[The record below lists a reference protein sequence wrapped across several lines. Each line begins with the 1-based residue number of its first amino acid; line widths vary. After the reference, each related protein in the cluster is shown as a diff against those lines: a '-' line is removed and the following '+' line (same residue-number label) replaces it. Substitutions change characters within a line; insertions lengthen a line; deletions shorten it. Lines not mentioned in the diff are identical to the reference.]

1 MKGGNGMPAKIKYV
15 LSGSIAEEIGLE
27 PGDIIE
33 KINDIEIKDVLDYRF
48 LINDEFI
55 TLTVKTKQGE
65 VVEVDIEKDAYE
77 PLGAEFENSLMDKPL
92 HCTNKCV
99 FCFIDQLPKGM
110 RESLYFKDDDT
121 RLSFFQGNYVTLTNL
136 SDDEIDRIIRL
147 HISPINISVHTMN
160 PELRV
165 KMLKNPKAARLPEIM
180 QRLCDNGIIM
190 NCQIVLCPG
199 YNDKNELSY
208 TISEL
213 YKMNEC
219 VKSVSVVPI
228 GLTKHR
234 DGLCEMEPVTKE
246 VALQI
251 ISEIETWQKKARGE
265 IGTGFVYAS
274 DEIYLKAG
282 LPIPD
287 SESYFGF
294 PQIENGVGMIASL
307 REELLDAFKKAPATS
322 KKRTVTMVTG
332 VCVYE
337 TMCSLA
343 QLVNEKFPD
352 IKINVEKIIN
362 NFFGEQIT
370 VSGLLCG
377 CDIIE
382 QLQGKELGDVLIVTK
397 NMLRDGENV
406 LLDDVTT
413 DDIEREL
420 NTKIIAVGD
429 DGYELLEAI
438 LGVDM

>member
-1 MKGGNGMPAKIKYV
+1 MSAIINFVEKD
-15 LSGSIAEEIGLE
+15 SIAEEIGLE
-27 PGDIIE
+27 PGDEIL
-33 KINDIEIKDVLDYRF
+33 KINNIEIKDVLDYRF

-55 TLTVKTKQGE
+55 TLKIQTKQGE
-65 VVEVDIEKDAYE
+65 IVEVDIEKDAYE
-77 PLGAEFENSLMDKPL
+77 PLGVEFENSLMDKPL

-121 RLSFFQGNYVTLTNL
+121 RLSFFQGNYVTFTNL

-147 HISPINISVHTMN
+147 RISPINISVHTMN

-190 NCQIVLCPG
+190 NCQIVLCPDF
-199 YNDKNELSY
+199 NDGEELTY
-208 TISEL
+208 TIEKL
-213 YKMNEC
+213 YEMREC

-234 DGLCEMEPVTKE
+234 EGLCPMTAVGSDKAKE
-246 VALQI
+246 LIA
-251 ISEIETWQKKARGE
+251 EIEKWQKKARQE

-282 LPIPD
+282 IPIP
-287 SESYFGF
+287 ESNAYHGF

-307 REELLDAFKKAPATS
+307 QEELSDALQSSPEVKEP
-322 KKRTVTMVTG
+322 RTVTLVTG
-332 VCVYE
+332 AAVHS
-337 TMCSLA
+337 TMCDFA
-343 QLVNEKFPD
+343 TD
-352 IKINVEKIIN
+352 IMKKYPRLKINVEKIIN

-382 QLQGKELGDVLIVTK
+382 QLSGKNLGDNLIITK

-420 NTKIIAVGD
+420 GTKIIAVGD

-438 LGVDM
+438 LG

>member
-1 MKGGNGMPAKIKYV
+1 MSAVIKYV
-15 LSGSIAEEIGLE
+15 ESGSIAEEIGLE
-27 PGDIIE
+27 PSDIIE
-33 KINDIEIKDVLDYRF
+33 KINGIDIKDVLDYRF

-55 TLTVKTKQGE
+55 TLTVRTKQGE
-65 VVEVDIEKDAYE
+65 IAEVDIEKDAYE

-121 RLSFFQGNYVTLTNL
+121 RLSFFQGNYVTFTNL
-136 SDDEIDRIIRL
+136 DDDEIDRIIRL
-147 HISPINISVHTMN
+147 RISPINISVHTMN

-180 QRLCDNGIIM
+180 HKLSDNGIIM

-199 YNDKNELSY
+199 FNDGDELTY

-213 YKMNEC
+213 YKMREC

-228 GLTKHR
+228 GLTRHR
-234 DGLCEMEPVTKE
+234 EGLCPMCAVDSEKAKE
-246 VALQI
+246 LIA
-251 ISEIETWQKKARGE
+251 EIEKWQEKALSA

-282 LPIPD
+282 REIP
-287 SESYFGF
+287 ESKAYHGF
-294 PQIENGVGMIASL
+294 PQIENGVGMIASM
-307 REELLDAFKKAPATS
+307 EEEFKDAMSDAPKACPDRSVTLVCGEAAYDFLSGIAETVKKNYP
-322 KKRTVTMVTG
+322 
-332 VCVYE
+332 
-337 TMCSLA
+337 
-343 QLVNEKFPD
+343 N
-352 IKINVEKIIN
+352 INITVEKIIN
-362 NFFGEQIT
+362 DFFGHEIT

-377 CDIIE
+377 CDIIA
-382 QLQGKELGDVLIVTK
+382 QLKGKSLGNTLIITK

-413 DDIEREL
+413 EDIEKEL
-420 NTKIIAVGD
+420 GRKIVAVGD
-429 DGYELLEAI
+429 DGYELLDAI
-438 LGVDM
+438 LGNLN

>member
-1 MKGGNGMPAKIKYV
+1 MSAIIKYV
-15 LSGSIAEEIGLE
+15 EPDSIAEEIGLE
-27 PGDIIE
+27 AGDVIE
-33 KINDIEIKDVLDYRF
+33 KRNGVEIKDVLDYRV

-55 TLTVKTKQGE
+55 TLTVLTKQGE
-65 VVEVDIEKDAYE
+65 VAEVDIEKDAYE
-77 PLGAEFENSLMDKPL
+77 PLGVEFENSLMDKPL

-99 FCFIDQLPKGM
+99 FCFIDQRPKGM

-121 RLSFFQGNYVTLTNL
+121 RLSFFQGNYVTFTNL
-136 SDDEIDRIIRL
+136 DDDEIDRIIRL
-147 HISPINISVHTMN
+147 RISPINISVHTMN
-160 PELRV
+160 PDLRV

-180 QRLCDNGIIM
+180 KRLSDNGIIM

-199 YNDKNELSY
+199 FNDGNELSY
-208 TISEL
+208 TIEKL
-213 YKMNEC
+213 YEMRSS

-234 DGLCEMEPVTKE
+234 EGLCPMTAVDGEKARELI
-246 VALQI
+246 A
-251 ISEIETWQKKARGE
+251 EIEKWQKKAKE
-265 IGTGFVYAS
+265 ETGTGFVYAS

-282 LPIPD
+282 YEIP
-287 SESYFGF
+287 ESNAYCGF

-307 REELLDAFKKAPATS
+307 REELTDAIESSPAKNQT
-322 KKRTVTMVTG
+322 RTVTLVTG
-332 VCVYE
+332 AAVHS
-337 TMCSLA
+337 TMCA
-343 QLVNEKFPD
+343 FAEDITKKNPN

-382 QLQGKELGDVLIVTK
+382 QLRGKNLGDNLIITK

-413 DDIEREL
+413 EDIEREL

-438 LGVDM
+438 LG

>member
-1 MKGGNGMPAKIKYV
+1 MSAQIKYV
-15 LSGSIAEEIGLE
+15 EQGSIAEEIGLE
-27 PGDIIE
+27 SGDTILE
-33 KINDIEIKDVLDYRF
+33 INNTEIKDVLDYRF
-48 LINDEFI
+48 LINDEEI
-55 TLTVKTKQGE
+55 TLTIKTKQGE
-65 VVEVDIEKDAYE
+65 IVEIDIEKDAYE

-121 RLSFFQGNYVTLTNL
+121 RLSFFQGNYVTFTNL

-147 HISPINISVHTMN
+147 RISPINISVHTMN
-160 PELRV
+160 PDLRV
-165 KMLKNPKAARLPEIM
+165 KMLKNPKAANLPEIM
-180 QRLCDNGIIM
+180 QRLCLSGIIM

-199 YNDKNELSY
+199 YNDGEELNY
-208 TISEL
+208 TIGKL
-213 YKMNEC
+213 YEMRSC

-234 DGLCEMEPVTKE
+234 EGLCSMTAVDAAKAKE
-246 VALQI
+246 LIA
-251 ISEIETWQKKARGE
+251 EIENWQKKARKE

-282 LPIPD
+282 CEIPD
-287 SESYFGF
+287 SNAYCGF

-307 REELLDAFKKAPATS
+307 REELTDALKEKAPNE
-322 KKRTVTMVTG
+322 KKRTVTLVTG
-332 VCVYE
+332 AAVHS
-337 TMCSLA
+337 TMCDLA
-343 QLVNEKFPD
+343 ENVMKKYPD
-352 IKINVEKIIN
+352 IRINVEKIIN

-382 QLQGKELGDVLIVTK
+382 QLKGKNLGDNLIITK

-413 DDIEREL
+413 EDIEREL

-438 LGVDM
+438 LGN

>member
-1 MKGGNGMPAKIKYV
+1 MPALIKYV
-15 LSGSIAEEIGLE
+15 ETDSIAEEIGLE
-27 PGDIIE
+27 AGDTLLE
-33 KINDIEIKDVLDYRF
+33 INNTEIKDVLDYRF
-48 LINDEFI
+48 LINDEYI
-55 TLTVKTKQGE
+55 TLKIQTRQGE
-65 VVEVDIEKDAYE
+65 LVEVDIEKDAYE
-77 PLGAEFENSLMDKPL
+77 PLGVEFENSLMDKPL

-121 RLSFFQGNYVTLTNL
+121 RLSFFQGNYVTFTNL
-136 SDDEIDRIIRL
+136 DDDEIDRIIRL
-147 HISPINISVHTMN
+147 RISPINISVHTMN
-160 PELRV
+160 PDLRV

-180 QRLCDNGIIM
+180 QKLYDNNIIM

-199 YNDKNELSY
+199 YNDKDELSY

-213 YKMNEC
+213 YKMRKC

-234 DGLCEMEPVTKE
+234 DGLCNMTAVDNEKAKE
-246 VALQI
+246 LIQ
-251 ISEIETWQKKARGE
+251 EIQKWQDKARKE

-282 LPIPD
+282 VPIPD
-287 SESYFGF
+287 SDSYHGF
-294 PQIENGVGMIASL
+294 PQIENGVGMIASM
-307 REELLDAFKKAPATS
+307 REELDDALSSSPEKCPN
-322 KKRTVTMVTG
+322 RCVTLVGG
-332 VCVYE
+332 VAAGGFLTE
-337 TMCSLA
+337 TA
-343 QLVNEKFPD
+343 DK
-352 IKINVEKIIN
+352 IKTKYPNISINVEKIIN

-382 QLQGKELGDVLIVTK
+382 QLRGKKLGDNLIITK

-413 DDIEREL
+413 DDIEKAL
-420 NTKIIAVGD
+420 DVKITAVGD
-429 DGYELLEAI
+429 DGYELLDAI
-438 LGVDM
+438 LGY

>member
-1 MKGGNGMPAKIKYV
+1 MPAKIKYV
-15 LSGSIAEEIGLE
+15 EPDSIAEEIGLE
-27 PGDIIE
+27 AGDILLE
-33 KINDIEIKDVLDYRF
+33 INETEIKDVLDYRF
-48 LINDEFI
+48 LVNDEFI
-55 TLTVKTKQGE
+55 TLKIQTKQGE
-65 VVEVDIEKDAYE
+65 IAEVDIEKDAYE
-77 PLGAEFENSLMDKPL
+77 PLGVEFENSLMDKPL

-121 RLSFFQGNYVTLTNL
+121 RLSFFQGNYVTFTNL
-136 SDDEIDRIIRL
+136 DDDEIDRIIRL
-147 HISPINISVHTMN
+147 RISPINISVHTMN

-180 QRLCDNGIIM
+180 HKLCDNGIIM

-199 YNDKNELSY
+199 FNDGDELSY

-213 YKMNEC
+213 YKMREC

-234 DGLCEMEPVTKE
+234 QGLCEMQAVDFD
-246 VALQI
+246 
-251 ISEIETWQKKARGE
+251 KARELITEIHKWQEKAREE

-274 DEIYLKAG
+274 DEIYLKAK
-282 LPIPD
+282 LPIPEC
-287 SESYFGF
+287 ESYFGF

-307 REELLDAFKKAPATS
+307 REELNDALKSAPAM
-322 KKRTVTMVTG
+322 KNCRTVTLVTG
-332 VCVYE
+332 AAVHS
-337 TMCSLA
+337 TMCDFA
-343 QLVNEKFPD
+343 EEITKKYPN

-382 QLQGKELGDVLIVTK
+382 QLRGKNLGDNLIITK

-413 DDIEREL
+413 EDIEREL

-438 LGVDM
+438 LGN

>member
-1 MKGGNGMPAKIKYV
+1 MAALIKYV
-15 LSGSIAEEIGLE
+15 EEGSIAEEIGLE
-27 PGDIIE
+27 AGDTLLE
-33 KINDIEIKDVLDYRF
+33 INNNEIKDVLDYRY

-55 TLTVKTKQGE
+55 TLKILTKQGE

-121 RLSFFQGNYVTLTNL
+121 RLSFFQGNYVTFTNL
-136 SDDEIDRIIRL
+136 DDDEIDRIIRL
-147 HISPINISVHTMN
+147 KISPINISVHTMN
-160 PELRV
+160 PDLRV

-180 QRLCDNGIIM
+180 KKLHDNGIIM

-199 YNDKNELSY
+199 YNDGDELSY

-234 DGLCEMEPVTKE
+234 EGLCPMTAVDSEKAKE
-246 VALQI
+246 I
-251 ISEIETWQKKARGE
+251 IAEIEKWQKKALSE
-265 IGTGFVYAS
+265 VGTGFVYAS
-274 DEIYLKAG
+274 DEIYLKTG
-282 LPIPD
+282 YNIPD
-287 SESYFGF
+287 SKAYYGF
-294 PQIENGVGMIASL
+294 PQIENGVGMIANM
-307 REELLDAFKKAPATS
+307 REEFLDALSNAPE
-322 KKRTVTMVTG
+322 KCKDRNVTLVCG
-332 VCVYE
+332 VAPYE
-337 TMCSLA
+337 FLSSLA
-343 QLVNEKFPD
+343 DVVNEKYPN
-352 IKINVEKIIN
+352 INITVERIIN
-362 NFFGEQIT
+362 DFFGHEIT

-382 QLQGKELGDVLIVTK
+382 QLKEKKLGDTLIITK

-406 LLDDVTT
+406 FLDDTT
-413 DDIEREL
+413 TEDIEKAL
-420 NTKIIAVGD
+420 GVKIIAVGD
-429 DGYELLEAI
+429 DGYELLDAI
-438 LGVDM
+438 TN

>member
-1 MKGGNGMPAKIKYV
+1 MSALIKYV
-15 LSGSIAEEIGLE
+15 ESGSIAEEIGLE
-27 PGDIIE
+27 AGDTII
-33 KINDIEIKDVLDYRF
+33 KINNTEIKDVLDYRY

-55 TLTVKTKQGE
+55 TLSVLTKQGE
-65 VVEVDIEKDAYE
+65 LVEVDIEKDAYE
-77 PLGAEFENSLMDKPL
+77 PLGVEFENSLMDKPL

-121 RLSFFQGNYVTLTNL
+121 RLSFFQGNYVTFTNL

-147 HISPINISVHTMN
+147 RISPINISVHTMN
-160 PELRV
+160 PDLRV
-165 KMLKNPKAARLPEIM
+165 KMLKNPKAAKLPEIM
-180 QRLCDNGIIM
+180 KRLSDNGIIM

-199 YNDKNELSY
+199 YNDGDELSY
-208 TISEL
+208 TIEKL
-213 YKMNEC
+213 YEMRSC

-228 GLTKHR
+228 GLTRHR
-234 DGLCEMEPVTKE
+234 EGLCEMTAVDSDKAKE
-246 VALQI
+246 LIA
-251 ISEIETWQKKARGE
+251 EIEKWQKKALIE
-265 IGTGFVYAS
+265 TQTGFVYAS

-282 LPIPD
+282 VPIPD
-287 SESYFGF
+287 SEAYHGF

-307 REELLDAFKKAPATS
+307 REELTDALKSSPSIKKE
-322 KKRTVTMVTG
+322 RTVTLVTG
-332 VCVYE
+332 AAVHN
-337 TMCSLA
+337 TMCTFA
-343 QLVNEKFPD
+343 DEITKKYPD
-352 IKINVEKIIN
+352 IKINAERIIN

-382 QLQGKELGDVLIVTK
+382 QLRGKDIGDNLIITK

-413 DDIEREL
+413 EDIEMEL

-429 DGYELLEAI
+429 DGYELLDAI
-438 LGVDM
+438 LGN

>member
-1 MKGGNGMPAKIKYV
+1 MSAIINSV
-15 LSGSIAEEIGLE
+15 TEGSIAEEIGLE
-27 PGDIIE
+27 KGDEIL
-33 KINDIEIKDVLDYRF
+33 KINGIEIKDVLDYRF
-48 LINDEFI
+48 LMNDEDI
-55 TLTVKTKQGE
+55 TLTIRTKQGE
-65 VVEVDIEKDAYE
+65 EVEVDIEKDAYE

-121 RLSFFQGNYVTLTNL
+121 RLSFFQGNYVTFTNL

-147 HISPINISVHTMN
+147 RISPINISVHTMN
-160 PELRV
+160 PDLRV

-180 QRLCDNGIIM
+180 KKLSASGIIM
-190 NCQIVLCPG
+190 NGQIVLCPG
-199 YNDKNELSY
+199 YNDGEELEY

-234 DGLCEMEPVTKE
+234 QGLCEMQAVTKE
-246 VALQI
+246 KAL
-251 ISEIETWQKKARGE
+251 EIVSQVESWQKKARKE
-265 IGTGFVYAS
+265 IGTGFIYAS

-287 SESYFGF
+287 SDSYFGF

-307 REELLDAFKKAPATS
+307 KDELINAIEETKAPD
-322 KKRTVTMVTG
+322 KERIVTMVTG
-332 VCVYE
+332 VSVYE
-337 TMCSLA
+337 TMCDFA
-343 QLVNEKFPD
+343 KMIAEKFPTVK
-352 IKINVEKIIN
+352 IKVEKIIN
-362 NFFGEQIT
+362 NFFGPQIT

-382 QLQGKELGDVLIVTK
+382 QLRGKGLGDNLIITK

-413 DDIEREL
+413 EDIEKTL
-420 NTKIIAVGD
+420 DTKIIAVGD
-429 DGYELLEAI
+429 DGYELLDAI
-438 LGVDM
+438 LGQEA

>member
-1 MKGGNGMPAKIKYV
+1 MSTLSALIKYV
-15 LSGSIAEEIGLE
+15 EKGSIAEELGLE
-27 PGDIIE
+27 AGDTII
-33 KINDIEIKDVLDYRF
+33 KINNTEIKDVLDYRF

-55 TLTVKTKQGE
+55 TLTVLTKQGE
-65 VVEVDIEKDAYE
+65 VAEVDIEKDAYE
-77 PLGAEFENSLMDKPL
+77 PLGVEFESSLMDKPL

-121 RLSFFQGNYVTLTNL
+121 RLSFFQGNYVTFTNL
-136 SDDEIDRIIRL
+136 DDDEIDRIIRL
-147 HISPINISVHTMN
+147 RISPINISVHTMN
-160 PELRV
+160 PDLRV

-180 QRLCDNGIIM
+180 RKLCDNGIIM

-199 YNDKNELSY
+199 YNDGDELSY
-208 TISEL
+208 TIEKL
-213 YKMNEC
+213 YEMRDC

-234 DGLCEMEPVTKE
+234 EGLCPMTAVDSDKAKE
-246 VALQI
+246 LIA
-251 ISEIETWQKKARGE
+251 EIEKWQKKAINE

-282 LPIPD
+282 YEIP
-287 SESYFGF
+287 ESNAYCGF

-307 REELLDAFKKAPATS
+307 REELTDALKDSPATE
-322 KKRTVTMVTG
+322 KNRTVTLVTG
-332 VCVYE
+332 AAVHS
-337 TMCSLA
+337 TMCNFA
-343 QLVNEKFPD
+343 EEITKKYPH

-382 QLQGKELGDVLIVTK
+382 QLRGKNLGDNLIITK

-413 DDIEREL
+413 EDIEREL

-438 LGVDM
+438 LG

>member
-1 MKGGNGMPAKIKYV
+1 MAAIIKYV
-15 LSGSIAEEIGLE
+15 EADSIAEEIGLE
-27 PGDIIE
+27 AGDTLLE
-33 KINDIEIKDVLDYRF
+33 INNNEIKDVLDYRY

-55 TLTVKTKQGE
+55 TLKILTKQGE

-121 RLSFFQGNYVTLTNL
+121 RLSFFQGNYVTFTNL
-136 SDDEIDRIIRL
+136 DDDEIDRIIRL
-147 HISPINISVHTMN
+147 RISPINISVHTMN
-160 PELRV
+160 SDLRV
-165 KMLKNPKAARLPEIM
+165 KMLKNPKAARLPQIM
-180 QRLCDNGIIM
+180 QKLHDNGIIM
-190 NCQIVLCPG
+190 NGQIVLCPG
-199 YNDKNELSY
+199 YNDGEELDY

-213 YKMNEC
+213 YKMREC

-234 DGLCEMEPVTKE
+234 EGLCKMTAVTKE
-246 VALQI
+246 KALEI
-251 ISEIETWQKKARGE
+251 ISQVESWQKKARKE
-265 IGTGFVYAS
+265 IGTGFIYAS
-274 DEIYLKAG
+274 DEIYLKAE
-282 LPIPD
+282 LPIPESD
-287 SESYFGF
+287 SYFGF

-307 REELLDAFKKAPATS
+307 KDELLDALENAPAVD
-322 KKRTVTMVTG
+322 KKHTVTIVTG
-332 VCVYE
+332 VSVYE
-337 TMCSLA
+337 TMCGFA
-343 QLVNEKFPD
+343 KTITEKIPNIE
-352 IKINVEKIIN
+352 IKVEKIIN

-382 QLQGKELGDVLIVTK
+382 QLRGKALGESLIITK

-406 LLDDVTT
+406 LLDDITT
-413 DDIEREL
+413 EDIEREL

-429 DGYELLEAI
+429 DGYELLSAV

>member
-1 MKGGNGMPAKIKYV
+1 MSALIKYV
-15 LSGSIAEEIGLE
+15 EEGSIAEEIGLE
-27 PGDIIE
+27 AGDTLLE
-33 KINDIEIKDVLDYRF
+33 INNNEIKDVLDYRY
-48 LINDEFI
+48 LINDELI
-55 TLTVKTKQGE
+55 TLKILTKQGE
-65 VVEVDIEKDAYE
+65 VVEVEIEKDAYE

-121 RLSFFQGNYVTLTNL
+121 RLSFFQGNYVTFTNL
-136 SDDEIDRIIRL
+136 DEDEIDRIIRL
-147 HISPINISVHTMN
+147 RISPINISVHTMN
-160 PELRV
+160 PDLRV

-180 QRLCDNGIIM
+180 KKLHDNGIIM

-199 YNDKNELSY
+199 YNDGEELTY

-234 DGLCEMEPVTKE
+234 EGLCPMTVVDSEKAKE
-246 VALQI
+246 I
-251 ISEIETWQKKARGE
+251 IAEIEKWQKKALSE
-265 IGTGFVYAS
+265 VGTGFVYAS

-282 LPIPD
+282 YNIPD
-287 SESYFGF
+287 SKAYYGF

-307 REELLDAFKKAPATS
+307 KEELLDALENSPAVR
-322 KKRTVTMVTG
+322 KKRTVTIVTG
-332 VCVYE
+332 VSVYE
-337 TMCSLA
+337 TMCGFA
-343 QLVNEKFPD
+343 KIITDKIPNIE
-352 IKINVEKIIN
+352 IKVEKIIN

-382 QLQGKELGDVLIVTK
+382 QLRGKALGDNLIITK

-406 LLDDVTT
+406 LLDDITT
-413 DDIEREL
+413 EDIEREL

-429 DGYELLEAI
+429 GGYELLSAV

>member
-1 MKGGNGMPAKIKYV
+1 MSAIIKYV
-15 LSGSIAEEIGLE
+15 EPDSIAEEIGLE
-27 PGDIIE
+27 AGDIIE
-33 KINDIEIKDVLDYRF
+33 KINGVEIKDVLDYRF

-55 TLTVKTKQGE
+55 TLTVLTKQGE
-65 VVEVDIEKDAYE
+65 TAEVDIEKDAYE
-77 PLGAEFENSLMDKPL
+77 PLGVEFENSLMDKPL

-121 RLSFFQGNYVTLTNL
+121 RLSFFQGNYVTFTNL
-136 SDDEIDRIIRL
+136 DDDEIDRIIRL
-147 HISPINISVHTMN
+147 RISPINISVHTMN

-180 QRLCDNGIIM
+180 KRLCDNGIIM
-190 NCQIVLCPG
+190 NCQIVLCPN
-199 YNDKNELSY
+199 YNDGKELTY
-208 TISEL
+208 TIEKL
-213 YKMNEC
+213 YEMRSS

-228 GLTKHR
+228 GLTRHR
-234 DGLCEMEPVTKE
+234 EGLCAMTAVDGDKAKE
-246 VALQI
+246 LIA
-251 ISEIETWQKKARGE
+251 EIEKWQKKARE
-265 IGTGFVYAS
+265 ETGTGFVYAS

-282 LPIPD
+282 VPIP
-287 SESYFGF
+287 ESNAYHGF

-307 REELLDAFKKAPATS
+307 REELEDALKEKAPND
-322 KKRTVTMVTG
+322 KKRTVTLVTG
-332 VCVYE
+332 AAVHS
-337 TMCSLA
+337 TMCA
-343 QLVNEKFPD
+343 FAEDITKKYPN

-382 QLQGKELGDVLIVTK
+382 QLKGKNLGDNLIITK

-413 DDIEREL
+413 EDIEREL
-420 NTKIIAVGD
+420 DTKIIAVGD

-438 LGVDM
+438 LGN

>member
-1 MKGGNGMPAKIKYV
+1 MAAIIKYV
-15 LSGSIAEEIGLE
+15 ESDSIAEEIGLE
-27 PGDIIE
+27 AGDTLLE
-33 KINDIEIKDVLDYRF
+33 INNTEIKDVLDYRY
-48 LINDEFI
+48 LINDELI
-55 TLTVKTKQGE
+55 TLKLLTKQGD

-92 HCTNKCV
+92 HCANKCI

-121 RLSFFQGNYVTLTNL
+121 RLSFFQGNYVTFTNL
-136 SDDEIDRIIRL
+136 DDNEIDRIIRL
-147 HISPINISVHTMN
+147 RISPINISVHTMN
-160 PELRV
+160 PDLRV

-180 QRLCDNGIIM
+180 QKLNDNGIIM

-199 YNDKNELSY
+199 YNDGEELSY

-228 GLTKHR
+228 GLTRHR
-234 DGLCEMEPVTKE
+234 EGLCPMTAVDREKAKE
-246 VALQI
+246 I
-251 ISEIETWQKKARGE
+251 ITEIESWQKKALSE
-265 IGTGFVYAS
+265 VGTGFVYAS

-282 LPIPD
+282 FNIPD
-287 SESYFGF
+287 SKAYYGF

-307 REELLDAFKKAPATS
+307 KEELMDALGEAYVIN
-322 KKRTVTMVTG
+322 KKRTVTIVTG
-332 VCVYE
+332 VSVYE
-337 TMCSLA
+337 TMCDFA
-343 QLVNEKFPD
+343 KIITEKYSNIE
-352 IKINVEKIIN
+352 IKVEKIIN
-362 NFFGEQIT
+362 NFFGPEIT

-382 QLQGKELGDVLIVTK
+382 QLRGKELGDNLIITK

-406 LLDDVTT
+406 LLDDITT
-413 DDIEREL
+413 EDIEREL

-429 DGYELLEAI
+429 DGYGLLSAV
-438 LGVDM
+438 LGVDI

>member
-1 MKGGNGMPAKIKYV
+1 MAAIIKYV
-15 LSGSIAEEIGLE
+15 EADSIAEEIGLE
-27 PGDIIE
+27 AGDTLLE
-33 KINDIEIKDVLDYRF
+33 INNNEIKDVLDYRY

-55 TLTVKTKQGE
+55 TLKILTKQGE

-121 RLSFFQGNYVTLTNL
+121 RLSFFQGNYVTFTNL

-147 HISPINISVHTMN
+147 RISPINISVHTMN
-160 PELRV
+160 PDLRV

-180 QRLCDNGIIM
+180 QKLHDNGIIM

-199 YNDKNELSY
+199 YNDGEELSY

-234 DGLCEMEPVTKE
+234 EGLCPMTAVDSEKAIE
-246 VALQI
+246 I
-251 ISEIETWQKKARGE
+251 IAEIEKWQKKALSE
-265 IGTGFVYAS
+265 VGTGFVYAS

-282 LPIPD
+282 YNIPD
-287 SESYFGF
+287 SKAYYGF

-307 REELLDAFKKAPATS
+307 REELLDALEDAPAIDE
-322 KKRTVTMVTG
+322 KRTVTIVTG
-332 VCVYE
+332 VSVYE
-337 TMCSLA
+337 TMCGFA
-343 QLVNEKFPD
+343 KIITEKIPNLE
-352 IKINVEKIIN
+352 IKVEKIIN

-382 QLQGKELGDVLIVTK
+382 QLRGKSLGDNLIITK

-406 LLDDVTT
+406 LLDDITT
-413 DDIEREL
+413 EDIEKEL

-429 DGYELLEAI
+429 DGYELLSAV

>member
-1 MKGGNGMPAKIKYV
+1 MSALIKFV
-15 LSGSIAEEIGLE
+15 EQGSIAEELGLE
-27 PGDIIE
+27 KGDTII
-33 KINDIEIKDVLDYRF
+33 KINNTEIKDVLDYRF

-55 TLTVKTKQGE
+55 TLTVLTKQGE
-65 VVEVDIEKDAYE
+65 VAEVDIEKDAYE
-77 PLGAEFENSLMDKPL
+77 PLGVEFENSLMDKPL

-121 RLSFFQGNYVTLTNL
+121 RLSFFQGNYVTFTNL

-147 HISPINISVHTMN
+147 RISPINISVHTMN

-180 QRLCDNGIIM
+180 KRLCDNGITM
-190 NCQIVLCPG
+190 NCQIVLCPTF
-199 YNDKNELSY
+199 NDGNELSY
-208 TISEL
+208 TIEKLYEL
-213 YKMNEC
+213 REC

-228 GLTKHR
+228 GLTRHR
-234 DGLCEMEPVTKE
+234 DGLCEMTAVDSEKAKE
-246 VALQI
+246 LI
-251 ISEIETWQKKARGE
+251 TEIEKWQKKAINE
-265 IGTGFVYAS
+265 VGTGFVYAS

-282 LPIPD
+282 YEIP
-287 SESYFGF
+287 ESKAYHGF

-307 REELLDAFKKAPATS
+307 REELTDALKSSPATK
-322 KKRTVTMVTG
+322 KKRTVTLVTG
-332 VCVYE
+332 AAVHS
-337 TMCSLA
+337 TMCDLA
-343 QLVNEKFPD
+343 EEITKKYPY

-382 QLQGKELGDVLIVTK
+382 QLREKNLGDNLIITK

-413 DDIEREL
+413 EDIEREL
-420 NTKIIAVGD
+420 DTKIIAVGD

-438 LGVDM
+438 LGI